1 MSQTDR
7 LVLSNMIFHAR
18 HGVLL
23 IEKRRPQEFRVTVE
37 LELSLARAGRS
48 DELAATIDY
57 CAVQAVVRAVVEGSH
72 RKLIEALAGEIAQR
86 LLREFPR
93 VRTVS
98 VEVLKPSP
106 PVDFK
111 FAGVAARIRRTR
123 TRRARRTG

>member
-1 MSQTDR
+1 MSQTDK
-7 LVLSNMIFHAR
+7 LILSNMIFHAR

-37 LELSLARAGRS
+37 LELSLARAGRR
-48 DELAATIDY
+48 DALVETIDY

-72 RKLIEALAGEIAQR
+72 RKLIEALAEEIAQR

-93 VRTVS
+93 ARGVS

-111 FAGVAARIRRTR
+111 FAGVAARIRRKR
-123 TRRARRTG
+123 VGRAHRTG